1 MDTASWSHRVQ
12 EQKASNNWNAPR
24 LCNAL
29 RSSPVCVHGR
39 GQQEPSQENQA
50 QSQLCHLPHLQHFS
64 QAFPLPRVSKTIS
77 RTWIHTVSK
86 AECSCFQVAHGGSH
100 HLESFTRAE
109 RRQCRKTGREV
120 RQKYSSKSRSRI
132 HVTLLYW
139 QTASL
144 PSYTFHPTQ
153 YIEIPSSSPVSTVQW
168 QWFVPSYESKTNK
181 TTKLTLKRNCFNQT
195 SSKWIDDPQLD
206 LLTLCHPPSSG
217 WLGDLI
223 SITIAG
229 W

>member
-86 AECSCFQVAHGGSH
+86 AECSCFQVAYGGSH
-100 HLESFTRAE
+100 HLHTWRVLQGQNGGNAEKPAGKYGKSTAVKAEAGFTSHCCID
-109 RRQCRKTGREV
+109 RRLLCLP
-120 RQKYSSKSRSRI
+120 
-132 HVTLLYW
+132 TL
-139 QTASL
+139 S
-144 PSYTFHPTQ
+144 TQ
-153 YIEIPSSSPVSTVQW
+153 H
-168 QWFVPSYESKTNK
+168 N
-181 TTKLTLKRNCFNQT
+181 TLKF
-195 SSKWIDDPQLD
+195 P
-206 LLTLCHPPSSG
+206 
-217 WLGDLI
+217 
-223 SITIAG
+223 
-229 W
+229 